1 MQIESKTVELR
12 ILKAGEDMVL
22 TNGENFSDIGGEVYL
37 GVNDS
42 PDNWREI
49 TQEEFE
55 QMQKEIENNN
65 PNVEENFD

>member
-12 ILKAGEDMVL
+12 ILKAEENMIL

>member
-1 MQIESKTVELR
+1 MQMESKTVELR
-12 ILKAGEDMVL
+12 ILKAEENMVL
-22 TNGENFSDIGGEVYL
+22 TNGENFSSIGGEVYL

-42 PDNWREI
+42 PDNWWEI

-65 PNVEENFD
+65 PKC